1 MRRNVLVSALLLLL
15 LAACSLLQ
23 PCAAADKA
31 AASRR
36 ALPPPKGAPKRKPAA
51 LDRAR
56 HHRAPC
62 LPDDARCIGLR
73 DHVCDPYFVNVTDK

>member
-1 MRRNVLVSALLLLL
+1 MRRDVLVSRVFGALLL

-23 PCAAADKA
+23 PCAAVKA
-31 AASRR
+31 AARR
-36 ALPPPKGAPKRKPAA
+36 SLPPPGAPKGRAPAA